1 VHASERFN
9 SRQFCSC
16 GRDLYEADITVNDS
30 GELGRHI
37 GLRSAIALVI
47 ANVIGAGIFTT
58 TGFQAADLDNPILML
73 SPAAIPALLT
83 KIMVL

>member
-1 VHASERFN
+1 M
-9 SRQFCSC
+9 
-16 GRDLYEADITVNDS
+16 NDA

-58 TGFQAADLDNPILML
+58 TGFQAAVEFSLDTSAKGPGCYVI
-73 SPAAIPALLT
+73 
-83 KIMVL
+83 